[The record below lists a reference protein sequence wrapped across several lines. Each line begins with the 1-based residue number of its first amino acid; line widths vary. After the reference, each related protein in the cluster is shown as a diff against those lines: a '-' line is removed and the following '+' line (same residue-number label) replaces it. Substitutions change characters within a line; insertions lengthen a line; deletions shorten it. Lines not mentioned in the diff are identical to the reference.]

1 MFLILR
7 SYPWMPWFFDIMCT
21 PRLAV
26 KLERAKSYKILT
38 HIRFSINVITVTF
51 DMKEERFTS
60 RCCNWTSLQISL
72 IKPHLKIIRKEELEI
87 SLYTLSRAMSYKYKT
102 LKTSEYL
109 VTNAPPFFSLQRF
122 QMAAVSLWTF
132 GKLPFLSP
140 SLYSESR
147 AWGRCFGQASGALF
161 PNYQGEA
168 LHLFWAFKLSLS
180 LFQHILL
187 FWPKSSPLL
196 LNIGQFFLH
205 LKGISKIVSIYC

>member
-1 MFLILR
+1 MSLAVWYDGKPIQLRVRGNWFHTSPARPESDMFLILR
-7 SYPWMPWFFDIMCT
+7 SYPWMPLFFDIMCT

-60 RCCNWTSLQISL
+60 RHCNWTSLQISL
-72 IKPHLKIIRKEELEI
+72 IKLHLKIIRKEELEI

-122 QMAAVSLWTF
+122 QMAAVFVNLWKT
-132 GKLPFLSP
+132 
-140 SLYSESR
+140 
-147 AWGRCFGQASGALF
+147 
-161 PNYQGEA
+161 
-168 LHLFWAFKLSLS
+168 AF
-180 LFQHILL
+180 
-187 FWPKSSPLL
+187 
-196 LNIGQFFLH
+196 
-205 LKGISKIVSIYC
+205 SITKFI